1 MKIGVSSYS
10 FQKLYSPGF
19 TYFDAISHA
28 KKTGFDCI
36 EFIDFNIPEGEGIID
51 FAAKVKDAC
60 DAAGLEI
67 SAYTVWADFI
77 NSFAGDIDKETERL
91 KGCVDIAA
99 ALGAGKLRHDVTWGF
114 KTRERGRSYKD
125 AIRIATPAIREVAD
139 YAETKDIQTMTENHG
154 YFMQD
159 SRRMEELVLAVDHPN
174 YGLLVDIGNF
184 ACADEDSIAAV
195 SCVAPYAFHVH
206 VKDFLWKPS
215 SGVRPDSEWFA
226 TRGGNYL
233 RGTVAGHGIIPVA
246 QCLAILTSAGYSDT
260 VSLEFEGTEEPLK
273 AIERGFEAI
282 KRSINSTI

>member
-10 FQKLYSPGF
+10 FIKLYGPGF
-19 TYFDAISHA
+19 TYFDAIEYA

-36 EFIDFNIPEGEGIID
+36 EFIDLNVPEGEDILN
-51 FAAKVKDAC
+51 FAVRIKDAC
-60 DAAGLEI
+60 EAAGLEI

-77 NSFAGDIDKETERL
+77 NSFNGDIDKETDRL

-99 ALGAGKLRHDVTWGF
+99 ALGAKKLRHDVTWGF
-114 KTRERGRSYKD
+114 KTWERGRSYRD
-125 AIRIATPAIREVAD
+125 AIRIAAPAIREVAD
-139 YAETKDIQTMTENHG
+139 YAAAKNIQTMTENHG

-159 SRRMEELVLAVDHPN
+159 SRRMEELVLAVAHPN

-184 ACADEDSIAAV
+184 ACADEDSISAV

-215 SGVRPDSEWFA
+215 SGARPDSEWFA

-233 RGTVAGHGIIPVA
+233 RGTVAGHGIVPFA

-260 VSLEFEGTEEPLK
+260 FSLEFEGTEEPLK
-273 AIERGFEAI
+273 AIELGFEAI
-282 KRSINSTI
+282 KRSINSTM